1 MAYFDARK
9 KIGRHSTHA
18 RAYFT
23 TLYTDIALAAARR
36 RMDGKLL
43 WTRQYDMF
51 VTKNKRILATIL
63 TPELEKILSRNHDEK
78 VIWHLLEMGL
88 SKQS

>member
-1 MAYFDARK
+1 MR
-9 KIGRHSTHA
+9 RHN
-18 RAYFT
+18 F
-23 TLYTDIALAAARR
+23 LYALGYNRSLDRHQNFQLLR

-43 WTRQYDMF
+43 WTRQYDMC
-51 VTKNKRILATIL
+51 VTQNKRILATIL